1 MKITFYI
8 ISLLTLIMIFITPIF
23 FHNDATELFDKLV
36 SIGTIL
42 NIVLININKVR
53 IKEYT
58 FYIISILQFIYCFI
72 TVSGND
78 HDEFYWLRI
87 TSFFSQEDNFLKDS
101 FLSSLETLMFY
112 IILIIIL
119 LHSRNILLT
128 IFQFFKKKS

>member
-87 TSFFSQEDNFLKDS
+87 TSFFLLKK
-101 FLSSLETLMFY
+101 
-112 IILIIIL
+112 
-119 LHSRNILLT
+119 T
-128 IFQFFKKKS
+128 IF